1 MIIIMK
7 NFSNERA
14 QTTIDYMVG
23 MSIFI
28 LSVAFVFQFMNSLF
42 APFQTASDDV
52 TLAADRASMILVE
65 RLLAADRSGAI
76 SIIDQGKL
84 DYYNYTR
91 LNYSNKTIYNNNL
104 TNYQKAL
111 DELGL
116 LSENIVFDVNMS
128 VTYLN
133 GTIMY
138 MSGPELLE
146 NVDIGQTRRLV
157 LIVNSTTGYQER
169 AVVFVRVW

>member
-1 MIIIMK
+1 MEK
-7 NFSNERA
+7 FFNDRA
-14 QTTIDYMVG
+14 QMTIDYMIG
-23 MSIFI
+23 ISFFL

-52 TLAADRASMILVE
+52 TLAADRASTIFVE
-65 RLLAADRSGAI
+65 RLLAADKSEAL
-76 SIIDQGKL
+76 SVIDKGKL
-84 DYYNYTR
+84 NYYNNTK
-91 LNYSNKTIYNNNL
+91 LNYSNKTTDSTNL

-116 LSENIVFDVNMS
+116 FSENIIYEVNIS

-133 GTIMY
+133 GTKMY
-138 MSGPELLE
+138 MNGPELLE

-169 AVVFVRVW
+169 AIVFVRVW